1 MNKEII
7 IYELLGLVKDNK
19 APKRIKCND
28 LIFIYNELSKDYVY
42 ERSND
47 CWLFTDYIDI
57 GKNISKKVE
66 ILEEDKDIE
75 ELKIE
80 NDNPTHFYIRN
91 EHGTKCSLTKHSK
104 LIADKINE
112 VIREVNK
119 LRKEDKENEK
129 NN

>member
-1 MNKEII
+1 MNKEIT

-28 LIFIYNELSKDYVY
+28 LIFVYNESSKDYVY
-42 ERSND
+42 ERSNS
-47 CWLFTDYIDI
+47 CWLFTNYIDI

-75 ELKIE
+75 EIKI
-80 NDNPTHFYIRN
+80 DGGFGGKYITN
-91 EHGTKCSLTKHSK
+91 ERGANCYIKSYDETMINK
-104 LIADKINE
+104 LNE

>member
-1 MNKEII
+1 MNKEMT

-28 LIFIYNELSKDYVY
+28 LIFVYNESSKDYFY
-42 ERSND
+42 ERSNSY
-47 CWLFTDYIDI
+47 WLFTDYIDI

-80 NDNPTHFYIRN
+80 NDSPTHFYIRN

-104 LIADKINE
+104 FIADKINE

-119 LRKEDKENEK
+119 LKKDKKGE
-129 NN
+129 

>member
-1 MNKEII
+1 MNKEIT

-19 APKRIKCND
+19 APKKIKCND
-28 LIFIYNELSKDYVY
+28 LIFIYNEPSKDYVY
-42 ERSND
+42 ERSNG

-75 ELKIE
+75 EIKI
-80 NDNPTHFYIRN
+80 DGDFGGKYITN
-91 EHGTKCSLTKHSK
+91 EQGANCYIKSHDETMINK
-104 LIADKINE
+104 LNE

-119 LRKEDKENEK
+119 LKKDKKGE
-129 NN
+129 